1 MANAY
6 RDIDKE
12 KLIELAQKYIDEC
25 EAMIKEVP
33 TGKGVQVVKERKV
46 PTIKYWAM
54 QWLKKEG
61 FDFYTREHLY
71 SAIANSD
78 HPLSYTLKKIRETF
92 DAVAEDIVANEG
104 KGIFY
109 AKNRLGMSDRV
120 DTKQDT
126 TFRLVDDTT
135 KGSTDIDS
143 LPPSWTTQ
151 GLN

>member
-1 MANAY
+1 MN
-6 RDIDKE
+6 
-12 KLIELAQKYIDEC
+12 
-25 EAMIKEVP
+25 
-33 TGKGVQVVKERKV
+33 RK
-46 PTIKYWAM
+46 
-54 QWLKKEG
+54 
-61 FDFYTREHLY
+61 
-71 SAIANSD
+71 D
-78 HPLSYTLKKIRETF
+78 HPLSDTIKSIDSQFKSL
-92 DAVAEDIVANEG
+92 AEDIVANEG

-126 TFRLVDDTT
+126 TFRLIDDTT